1 MSVRSTAMRGI
12 SAALFHTGLVGRIG
26 ATVGYLWPYAG
37 YRVLTFHRVDDEND
51 PFLPSLSTARFAAR
65 MAHIARHYTVLPL
78 EDLADRA
85 RRGATPRNALAIT
98 FDDGYRSNLT
108 HAAPILSRYGL
119 PATIFLVSSYIGT
132 PHALWFD
139 RLALALKNSRRREVS
154 LEESRPLPLTTVD
167 ERLRGLTAAQKYF
180 KALPYRD
187 HQPQLDRVLASL
199 EPVAPEPPKR
209 FMLSWDEVHAL
220 RGLGFSI
227 GAHTET
233 HPILSRLNPDD
244 ARREIEGS
252 KRAIE
257 RALGKPV
264 TTFAYPNGGV
274 DDYTEATVRLVSEAG
289 FACAVTTRRGLN
301 TTATPPLELRR
312 GGAWDMHL
320 PTYALQTAYYQL
332 TDG

>member
-1 MSVRSTAMRGI
+1 VR
-12 SAALFHTGLVGRIG
+12 
-26 ATVGYLWPYAG
+26 
-37 YRVLTFHRVDDEND
+37 
-51 PFLPSLSTARFAAR
+51 
-65 MAHIARHYTVLPL
+65 
-78 EDLADRA
+78 
-85 RRGATPRNALAIT
+85 
-98 FDDGYRSNLT
+98 
-108 HAAPILSRYGL
+108 
-119 PATIFLVSSYIGT
+119 
-132 PHALWFD
+132 
-139 RLALALKNSRRREVS
+139 
-154 LEESRPLPLTTVD
+154 LEEGRPLPLTTVD
-167 ERLRGLTAAQKYF
+167 ERQQALTAAQKYF

-187 HQPQLDRVLASL
+187 HQPHLERVLSSL
-199 EPVAPEPPKR
+199 EPIVPEPPKR

-233 HPILSRLNPDD
+233 HPILSRLDPEH
-244 ARREIEGS
+244 ARREIHGS

-257 RALGKPV
+257 RALGRPV

-289 FACAVTTRRGLN
+289 FSCAVTTRRGLN
-301 TTATPPLELRR
+301 TRATPPLELRR